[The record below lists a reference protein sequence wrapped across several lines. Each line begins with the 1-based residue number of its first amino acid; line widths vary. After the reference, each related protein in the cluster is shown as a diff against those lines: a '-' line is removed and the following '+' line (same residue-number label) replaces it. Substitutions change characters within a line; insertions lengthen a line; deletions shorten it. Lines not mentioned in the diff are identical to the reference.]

1 MKLEQVATRAT
12 TIKDADNVMYVAN
25 FPDGKGFAILSA
37 DDRIEAKVIAV
48 TDKGNLTKADVDAVA
63 SFFKNEESYIDPSYP
78 TTGEGLFTVKDYPSE
93 VFLNPNTFSTYDE
106 SQNDNWVGNFSDN
119 DSALN
124 TRART
129 KCGTNM
135 CLSLCVNYIDDQMGR
150 AGGGGSGGGTCS
162 TNKINTTYSDWKNI
176 LRTNNLLGTYADWH
190 QNTPFNDLYPKKR
203 RYIFF
208 GCRRKAP
215 AGCFPLALAK
225 ILTNFRE
232 PQRFSYNGTTVD
244 WNALDNIYSS
254 QGKTAAAILLKGIA
268 EWCGSMYFYQGTF
281 TFPSRAS
288 SFLKDMGFN
297 NVKRFNYDYNRVT
310 SMIDNGCPVIIYAI
324 PGIKVWN
331 SHAWIINGYKI
342 KARQEITK
350 YYRNGVLMSTSTKPD
365 TCRMVHCDFGW
376 NGHCNGYYVDGVFK
390 LNSNDND
397 YDYPW
402 KGGKNTKYN
411 HHIRIITYTK
421 PI

>member
-1 MKLEQVATRAT
+1 
-12 TIKDADNVMYVAN
+12 
-25 FPDGKGFAILSA
+25 
-37 DDRIEAKVIAV
+37 
-48 TDKGNLTKADVDAVA
+48 
-63 SFFKNEESYIDPSYP
+63 
-78 TTGEGLFTVKDYPSE
+78 
-93 VFLNPNTFSTYDE
+93 
-106 SQNDNWVGNFSDN
+106 
-119 DSALN
+119 
-124 TRART
+124 
-129 KCGTNM
+129 M

-254 QGKTAAAILLKGIA
+254 QGKTVAAILLKGIA

-281 TFPSRAS
+281 TFLQRLLLS
-288 SFLKDMGFN
+288 
-297 NVKRFNYDYNRVT
+297 
-310 SMIDNGCPVIIYAI
+310 
-324 PGIKVWN
+324 
-331 SHAWIINGYKI
+331 
-342 KARQEITK
+342 
-350 YYRNGVLMSTSTKPD
+350 
-365 TCRMVHCDFGW
+365 
-376 NGHCNGYYVDGVFK
+376 
-390 LNSNDND
+390 
-397 YDYPW
+397 
-402 KGGKNTKYN
+402 
-411 HHIRIITYTK
+411 
-421 PI
+421 